1 LPQIGDLIR
10 LTFWKTHMCESPRL
24 FADWHFST
32 SAEMPRLRPREN
44 DDLGGPYPQA
54 VVNGLGFTTLYSK
67 GYNINS

>member
-1 LPQIGDLIR
+1 
-10 LTFWKTHMCESPRL
+10 
-24 FADWHFST
+24 
-32 SAEMPRLRPREN
+32 MPRLRPREN